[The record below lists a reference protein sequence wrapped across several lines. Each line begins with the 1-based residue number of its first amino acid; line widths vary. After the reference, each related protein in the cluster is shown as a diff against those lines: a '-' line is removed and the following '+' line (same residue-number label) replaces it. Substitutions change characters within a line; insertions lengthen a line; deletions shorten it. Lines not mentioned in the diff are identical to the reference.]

1 MPLESGSLFERAEFP
16 TGATLLDSMSRG
28 ESSHL
33 LVAGTALTFTNND
46 AHGPGECLR
55 LMQSR
60 NEYNP
65 VLPVCF
71 RYFVFDL
78 KCSLSLRAVA
88 AESLR

>member
-1 MPLESGSLFERAEFP
+1 MPLESGSLFEGTEFSAE
-16 TGATLLDSMSRG
+16 ATLFDSMSRG
-28 ESSHL
+28 KSPRL
-33 LVAGTALTFTNND
+33 LLAGE
-46 AHGPGECLR
+46 ECLR